1 MKLSHRRVRLE
12 HVDKLW
18 TGRRVWEVREQVR
31 STVSLEEPL
40 IEVGQDV
47 QHVET
52 EELTVTSPACLND
65 SVSIDISVSLLM
77 EAEDKMA
84 LSGMDATASAVHSS
98 SSLNK

>member
-1 MKLSHRRVRLE
+1 MK
-12 HVDKLW
+12 
-18 TGRRVWEVREQVR
+18 EQVR

-52 EELTVTSPACLND
+52 EELTATSPACLND
-65 SVSIDISVSLLM
+65 SVSIDISVSQPLM

-84 LSGMDATASAVHSS
+84 LSGMDATASAVYSS
-98 SSLNK
+98 SSLNQ